1 LPEIVGDAGLLINP
15 EDADGLASAIERV
28 LADDR
33 LRSDLIRRGY
43 AHASRF
49 TWAETAR
56 QTLRVYR
63 RVLPEADWQ

>member
-1 LPEIVGDAGLLINP
+1 MRDCSSIQRN
-15 EDADGLASAIERV
+15 
-28 LADDR
+28 DR

-63 RVLPEADWQ
+63 RLRQEAG